1 MFTPESI
8 LGFVVRQDKPPLD
21 TDTVVVSMADLR
33 AMIRE
38 EITQALGAHGSE
50 EKLLDASQAATLMSV
65 STDWLYRNAA
75 KLPFTRRLGPK
86 ALRFSYQGIIKWLET
101 RNVKH

>member
-1 MFTPESI
+1 MFTSESM
-8 LGFVVRQDKPPLD
+8 LGFVIRQDTPPQN

-38 EITQALGAHGSE
+38 EITKALDTHGSE
-50 EKLLDASQAATLMSV
+50 EKLLDAVQAAKLMSV
-65 STDWLYRNAA
+65 STDWLYRHAT
-75 KLPFTRRLGPK
+75 KLPVTKRLGPR

-101 RNVKH
+101 RNVRH